1 MHTNKQKLIK
11 KIEDLESQLQDLKLE
26 LQEEETVFEIGD
38 KVQILNPK
46 RGQPTRG
53 TIHKLHLNTQRAT
66 VISQIHDSETWITV
80 CMLKN
85 LKKE

>member
-1 MHTNKQKLIK
+1 MPTNKQKLIK

-46 RGQPTRG
+46 RG
-53 TIHKLHLNTQRAT
+53 
-66 VISQIHDSETWITV
+66 
-80 CMLKN
+80 
-85 LKKE
+85 